1 MMKNERLIVRLKDDF
16 GNSGTIEQK
25 MMLPYNGASARV
37 PGYVLTLRAD
47 YDCGM
52 IYHVSCHESLG
63 EALDR
68 VKPISCGTF
77 RVVSREEVAA

>member
-1 MMKNERLIVRLKDDF
+1 MSRKTTVIHIKDDF
-16 GNSGTIEQK
+16 GNSGTIEEK

-37 PGYVLTLRAD
+37 LGYVLTLRAD

-77 RVVSREEVAA
+77 RVVPGEAVA